1 MQVYQ
6 QFDIDIVP
14 PALNFNKNQ
23 AGVFVRILQIC
34 SASNFIKNK
43 TQACVLSHEFWEV
56 FQPKTVLKTRVG
68 HRCNFC
74 KIFKDN
80 YFAEHL
86 QRAHSNDMIIDKF
99 FYDIYFSLKWKMN
112 RYQR

>member
-34 SASNFIKNK
+34 SASDFIKNK
-43 TQACVLSHEFWEV
+43 TQACVLSHEF
-56 FQPKTVLKTRVG
+56 
-68 HRCNFC
+68 
-74 KIFKDN
+74 
-80 YFAEHL
+80 
-86 QRAHSNDMIIDKF
+86 
-99 FYDIYFSLKWKMN
+99 
-112 RYQR
+112 